1 MEELF
6 VYALLLYEE
15 IVSEDEYSK
24 RLDEFFLEYP
34 GNVDL
39 LFLEWETNKN
49 RAITYIRTHIDC
61 NRLDYN
67 LFGKILMEKIK
78 AYYNNT
84 DLKSFAAKMYCLW
97 KNLPESIQRRE
108 PFFMLCY
115 ADDPLS
121 WGDEEQSRNIYE
133 HMLKYYKQ

>member
-15 IVSEDEYSK
+15 IVSEDEYLK
-24 RLDEFFLEYP
+24 RLDELFLEYP

-133 HMLKYYKQ
+133 SMMNYYEL